1 MKNKQI
7 GTKLEKTRH
16 NHRSVGRLKK
26 HLLMMTWNKLRNI
39 LLQIKKVYSLEKNI
53 KENLKQ
59 NITRKRKGKQKTAW
73 NLECW
78 NLQNNKNRFRVFNKK
93 NNFKITKV
101 NKEIKLNWNLL
112 KSSKELR
119 QFNWSIIIISL
130 KQVRKIMKTVIR
142 MSHAGDVLHNYPE
155 YGSSCERCHNR
166 ML

>member
-1 MKNKQI
+1 
-7 GTKLEKTRH
+7 
-16 NHRSVGRLKK
+16 
-26 HLLMMTWNKLRNI
+26 MMTWNKLRNI

-59 NITRKRKGKQKTAW
+59 NITRKRKGKQNTAW

-78 NLQNNKNRFRVFNKK
+78 NLQNKKTGLEFSIK

-130 KQVRKIMKTVIR
+130 KQVRKIMNAVIR
-142 MSHAGDVLHNYPE
+142 MSHAGDVLHNYPK